1 MASCQSLTSQLI
13 KVSGD
18 FLDRYQDFRKAAA
31 KTFVDVILPGKN
43 PKALDDLIDEAIDL
57 QTDFFKAYGVVA
69 GESKGAIGPRHQI
82 IPTKKVTGDLAIERT
97 FIAAKSPFDKVIVEI
112 KKTDGKAG
120 ADICVCAKYSNGSI
134 FNEKRKS
141 IDDGE
146 KSKGET
152 ARFVMADMFDKI
164 LTIHLVKQG
173 GVLNTMDYE
182 LSLEGEFNEENM
194 KETAEQESIAE
205 KMQNATPHKAP
216 TRISTSK
223 NVR

>member
-18 FLDRYQDFRKAAA
+18 FLDRYQEFRKAAA
-31 KTFVDVILPGKN
+31 KTFVDIILPGKN
-43 PKALDDLIDEAIDL
+43 PKALDDLIEEAIDL

-69 GESKGAIGPRHQI
+69 GQSKGAVGPRHQI
-82 IPTKKVTGDLAIERT
+82 IPTIKTTGNLVAERT
-97 FIAAKSPFDKVIVEI
+97 FITAKSPFDKVIVEI

-120 ADICVCAKYSNGSI
+120 ADICVCSKYSNGSI
-134 FNEKRKS
+134 HNEKRKS

-146 KSKGET
+146 KSKGDV
-152 ARFVMADMFDKI
+152 ARFVLADMFDKI
-164 LTIHLVKQG
+164 VTIHLVKQG
-173 GVLNTMDYE
+173 GLLNTMDYE

-205 KMQNATPHKAP
+205 KMQNATPHKAA
-216 TRISTSK
+216 TRISTAK